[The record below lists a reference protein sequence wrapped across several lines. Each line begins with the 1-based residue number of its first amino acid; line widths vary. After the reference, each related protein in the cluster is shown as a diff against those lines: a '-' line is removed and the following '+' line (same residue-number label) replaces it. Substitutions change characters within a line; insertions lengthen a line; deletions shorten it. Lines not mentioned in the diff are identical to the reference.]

1 MTEDEAPIVPDVRGR
16 NRRKENVEEAE
27 VEVEVDEEGIREEM
41 DALRNEA
48 PFVPTVAKRREQRIR
63 DAVGADD

>member
-16 NRRKENVEEAE
+16 NRRKENVEEA
-27 VEVEVDEEGIREEM
+27 EVEVDEEGIREEM

-48 PFVPTVAKRREQRIR
+48 PFVPTVAKRREERIR

>member
-1 MTEDEAPIVPDVRGR
+1 MTEEEAPIVPDVRGR
-16 NRRKENVEEAE
+16 NRRRENVEE
-27 VEVEVDEEGIREEM
+27 VRVDEEGIREEM

-48 PFVPTVAKRREQRIR
+48 PFVPTVAKRREERIR

>member
-16 NRRKENVEEAE
+16 NRRTENVEEA
-27 VEVEVDEEGIREEM
+27 EVEVDEEGIREEM
-41 DALRNEA
+41 EALRNEA

>member
-1 MTEDEAPIVPDVRGR
+1 MTEEEAPIVPDVRGR
-16 NRRKENVEEAE
+16 NRRKENVEGA
-27 VEVEVDEEGIREEM
+27 EVEVDEEGIREEM
-41 DALRNEA
+41 DAFRNEA

>member
-1 MTEDEAPIVPDVRGR
+1 MTEEEAPIVPDVRGR
-16 NRRKENVEEAE
+16 NRRKEDVEGA
-27 VEVEVDEEGIREEM
+27 EVEVDEEGIREEM